1 MPEIPHAAGIYCRLS
16 YAPDGRLESVERQE
30 ADCRTVAHRLGWPID
45 EHHVYRD
52 NNRSAWRRNRKRP
65 GWDAML
71 EAIEAN
77 QIDAIIVY
85 HGDRLIRQP
94 YDLEKLLSIADSK
107 GIRLASPSGT
117 RNLDNP
123 DDRFVLRIEAAHACR
138 ESDNTSRRVRDTV
151 EARARAGKLGAGGH
165 RPFGFE
171 RDGHTRRED
180 ECRILAEAAD
190 RLLAGQSEY
199 GVIRWLNSVCTTT
212 TGGQWRSTSLR
223 RILENP
229 RVAGLVKRGD
239 RYYRAV
245 WEPILPEE
253 VWHDLLLL
261 FKQRSKDYPYPGR
274 ERRYLL
280 SGIAKCPNGHG
291 LVTKVTGP
299 SATRSYHCRLADCD
313 SYVTRSVAHLD
324 AYVSGRVVALLN
336 DPAFLR
342 ELDAADP
349 SVAGEIAE
357 LERRRAQVAQ
367 QLEDLV
373 DHPEVDPGVLVRSLA
388 NFDRRIQQLRDQAAV
403 SERRRLLRRVA
414 GISREDWEGLPVDVR
429 SSVVRATYRIVVLPT
444 GKRGPGFDPNSV
456 RMERLPLD

>member
-1 MPEIPHAAGIYCRLS
+1 MPDTPRTAGIYCRLS
-16 YAPDGRLESVERQE
+16 YSPDGSFEAVERQE
-30 ADCRTVAHRLGWPID
+30 ADCRALADRLAWPID
-45 EHHVYRD
+45 ERHVYRD
-52 NNRSAWRRNRKRP
+52 NGRSAWRRNRKRP

-71 EAIEAN
+71 EAIKSG

-94 YDLEKLLSIADSK
+94 YDLEQLLSVADSR
-107 GIRLASPSGT
+107 GVRLASVSGT
-117 RNLDNP
+117 RNLDSP
-123 DDRFVLRIEAAHACR
+123 DDRFILRIEAAHACR
-138 ESDNTSRRVRDTV
+138 ESDNTSRRVKRVYED
-151 EARARAGKLGAGGH
+151 RARAGKMAAGGR

-180 ECRILAEAAD
+180 ECAILSEAVD

-212 TGGQWRSTSLR
+212 AGGQWTGRTLR
-223 RILENP
+223 RILESP
-229 RVAGLVKRGD
+229 RIAGLVRRGD
-239 RYYRAV
+239 QYYRAV
-245 WEPILPEE
+245 WEPIIPPET
-253 VWHDLLLL
+253 WHDVLLLL
-261 FKQRSKDYPYPGR
+261 RQRRAEYPYPGR
-274 ERRYLL
+274 ERKHLV
-280 SGIAKCPNGHG
+280 SGIAECASGHRVTTAVGGKNGIRVYRCRRPDCPT
-291 LVTKVTGP
+291 LV
-299 SATRSYHCRLADCD
+299 S
-313 SYVTRSVAHLD
+313 RSVVLLD

-349 SVAGEIAE
+349 SAAGEIAE

-367 QLEDLV
+367 QLEELV

-414 GISREDWEGLPVDVR
+414 GISRDAWEELPVDVR
-429 SSVVRATYRIVVLPT
+429 SSVVRATYRVVLLPT
-444 GKRGPGFDPNSV
+444 THRGPGFDPTSV